1 VTSEGIPFPTEA
13 EAQTGIDL
21 REERLTNT
29 ILRLAAPVGA
39 ERLSTF
45 AIGVVDAVLVGRYVG
60 ADGVAA
66 IGIAGL
72 LLWLPLSGAWGVNVG
87 STIVVAHSAG
97 ARAFDDLQ
105 RAVRASL
112 AFALIWGLAVSLLLV
127 VAANPLMHLMAAR
140 GDVVGEGVDYMRLTS
155 IGMPLMAMM
164 YAANGCLRGAGNT
177 RTPMLVIVL
186 ANFANG
192 IIAFLLISGVFGLPK
207 MGVPAAGVGMASAGI
222 VGAVVAVGVLI
233 KGYGPILY
241 NPVHAAHFGW
251 NEARRL
257 LNVATPV
264 GLEELQFNLAFLFYS
279 RLITGYG
286 TAAASAHTISLRAVD
301 VAQVPGF
308 AFGTAGTA
316 IVGQSL
322 GAGMPDL
329 AVRTGK
335 EIRKWGLITMIA
347 LAAVILLFAPQIVA
361 AFVDDPAV
369 IDIGSRCLRVFA
381 LAFPMMGIGM
391 TLSGALR
398 GAGDVRYV
406 LGVLT
411 VTAWTVRIPAAFIF
425 SHIVGW
431 GPAGA
436 WVGAVLE
443 QNVRAGL
450 IWFRFA
456 GGRWLAKK
464 V

>member
-1 VTSEGIPFPTEA
+1 MTSESTPFPTEA
-13 EAQTGIDL
+13 EAETGIDL
-21 REERLTNT
+21 REERLTGT
-29 ILRLAAPVGA
+29 ILRLAAPVGV

-112 AFALIWGLAVSLLLV
+112 AAAFLWGLVVSLILV
-127 VAANPLMHLMAAR
+127 IASTPLMHLMDAQ
-140 GDVVGEGVDYMRLTS
+140 GDVVGEGVHYLRLTS
-155 IGMPLMAMM
+155 IGMPCMAMM
-164 YAANGCLRGAGNT
+164 YGANGCLRGVGNT
-177 RTPMLVIVL
+177 RTPMLVIIL
-186 ANFANG
+186 ANIANG
-192 IIAFLLISGVFGLPK
+192 IVAFLLISGVFGLPK
-207 MGVPAAGVGMASAGI
+207 IGVPAAGVGTASAGI
-222 VGAVVAVGVLI
+222 VGAVFAVGVLV

-241 NPVHAAHFGW
+241 NPLRALHFGW
-251 NEARRL
+251 DEMRRL

-264 GLEELQFNLAFLFYS
+264 GLEEFQFNLAFLFYS
-279 RLITGYG
+279 RLITTYG
-286 TAAASAHTISLRAVD
+286 TAATAAHTISLRAVD

-322 GAGMPDL
+322 GAGMPHL

-335 EIRKWGLITMIA
+335 EIRKWGFVTMVA
-347 LAAVILLFAPQIVA
+347 LMAVILLFAPKIVA

-425 SHIVGW
+425 SHVVGW

-436 WVGAVLE
+436 WVGAVVE

-450 IWFRFA
+450 IWIRFRS
-456 GGRWLAKK
+456 GRWQAKS

>member
-1 VTSEGIPFPTEA
+1 
-13 EAQTGIDL
+13 
-21 REERLTNT
+21 
-29 ILRLAAPVGA
+29 
-39 ERLSTF
+39 
-45 AIGVVDAVLVGRYVG
+45 
-60 ADGVAA
+60 
-66 IGIAGL
+66 
-72 LLWLPLSGAWGVNVG
+72 VNVG

-164 YAANGCLRGAGNT
+164 YAANGCLRGVGNT

-264 GLEELQFNLAFLFYS
+264 GLEELQF
-279 RLITGYG
+279 
-286 TAAASAHTISLRAVD
+286 TISLRAVD

-411 VTAWTVRIPAAFIF
+411 VTAWTVRIPAAFFF
-425 SHIVGW
+425 SHVVGW